1 MTRHHAD
8 KPRMQGAARL
18 REFLRL
24 DREGGMHG
32 AIRAL
37 HARPH
42 ARAEGSRKAAEYAR
56 IARGHLK

>member
-1 MTRHHAD
+1 
-8 KPRMQGAARL
+8 MQGAARL

-42 ARAEGSRKAAEYAR
+42 ARAEDSRKAAEYAR